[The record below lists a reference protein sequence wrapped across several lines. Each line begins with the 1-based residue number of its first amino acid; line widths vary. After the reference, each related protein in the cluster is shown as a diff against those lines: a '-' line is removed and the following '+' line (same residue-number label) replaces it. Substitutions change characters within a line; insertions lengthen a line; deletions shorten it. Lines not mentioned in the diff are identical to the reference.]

1 MEQTNFVKRI
11 RGINTYINVIDTEF
25 TEFIT
30 TQPDE
35 PQDPVTVDEFF
46 AYYDL
51 LFFDIPLNGE
61 NSHST
66 LIERSQQYLGGR
78 VQDPEK
84 QALIEEINDLRQQIL
99 SLSQTYLSIGEVTQ

>member
-1 MEQTNFVKRI
+1 MEQNNFVKRI
-11 RGINTYINVIDTEF
+11 RGVNTYINVIDTQF

-30 TQPDE
+30 TQPEE

-46 AYYDL
+46 TYYDL
-51 LFFDIPLNGE
+51 LFFDIPLTGE

-78 VQDPEK
+78 VADPEK